1 MQRAACFPFFSAL
14 TSVPDT
20 ESRGF
25 GSPSKCVSTVVVPVL
40 GRCQIGP
47 PRSVLGGRGHLRD
60 IRQLRNPLK
69 QAVQLVT

>member
-1 MQRAACFPFFSAL
+1 MQRVACFPFFSAL

-47 PRSVLGGRGHLRD
+47 PVLSLGAED
-60 IRQLRNPLK
+60 
-69 QAVQLVT
+69 T